1 MFIASCVHSA
11 KMMSTDE
18 RHRNTAAFVCKVPF
32 LMGKTPELG
41 PLHVCTAAPN
51 LASSD
56 SDLESE
62 IRFGIALCFISTQQ
76 GRAELSCVQLLK
88 QVALFLIRTRSDLA
102 SKPLSADPSTW

>member
-1 MFIASCVHSA
+1 MLGHVEEAFGTDFLAKSCV
-11 KMMSTDE
+11 
-18 RHRNTAAFVCKVPF
+18 
-32 LMGKTPELG
+32 
-41 PLHVCTAAPN
+41 APN